1 MARARGETSM
11 GIALRGAIWL
21 GVLVGG
27 EIPAGG
33 IPAVAAMG
41 GNIND
46 ATERGALH
54 IRVS

>member
-1 MARARGETSM
+1 M